1 MEKVMRKVKKIYCLL
16 MFVIINVFSFSYGS
30 ENKRLDVPVEFNEN
44 TVIENYDT
52 RIINYDFNKD
62 GTDEKIM
69 VNIRNNDGILKT
81 VVSIYTFQNGVYRLS
96 YQIPFEREVHLLNMD
111 YGKNQIEKI
120 KEYYNDYS
128 KNLKDG
134 EVRYI
139 TILDNNTE
147 GKGYSDLKFD
157 KYSPKNLDNFLFVKK
172 SRLFKEAPE
181 NNSAVVFST
190 KFKDKPKALLEIVT
204 DDGSRIDRWYLAELT
219 EEKPKRGFIHIENG
233 SVIRRGFYW
242 DEMQSK
248 MRRFDRFLEDSKNK
262 KYELYTIKEYRPM
275 TDDIYSSK
283 DKYGNRNNQSII
295 GYSNADKTGY
305 RINIPDQTIFRII
318 SEKDDMIEIE
328 TPYYPRP
335 YFIKNNPKTY
345 TKWEIKDRV
354 NKFIVIDTESQ
365 TEGIF
370 ERGKAN
376 KYKVITYSFVTT
388 GKDNGWS
395 SYETPKGM
403 FLVAATRPFMAFG
416 KKVVEEDKEKVEIS
430 GTAKGAIRFSG
441 GGYMH
446 GIPTSLKGGGYGR
459 KATEGKIGTFKDSH
473 KCVRHFD
480 DQITFIV
487 DWVNAGS
494 TTMVRDYTIP
504 EDPVVVIV
512 L

>member
-1 MEKVMRKVKKIYCLL
+1 

-128 KNLKDG
+128 KNLKNG

-147 GKGYSDLKFD
+147 GKVYFDLKFD

-219 EEKPKRGFIHIENG
+219 EEKPKRGFIHIEN
-233 SVIRRGFYW
+233 
-242 DEMQSK
+242 
-248 MRRFDRFLEDSKNK
+248 
-262 KYELYTIKEYRPM
+262 
-275 TDDIYSSK
+275 
-283 DKYGNRNNQSII
+283 
-295 GYSNADKTGY
+295 
-305 RINIPDQTIFRII
+305 
-318 SEKDDMIEIE
+318 
-328 TPYYPRP
+328 
-335 YFIKNNPKTY
+335 
-345 TKWEIKDRV
+345 
-354 NKFIVIDTESQ
+354 
-365 TEGIF
+365 
-370 ERGKAN
+370 
-376 KYKVITYSFVTT
+376 
-388 GKDNGWS
+388 
-395 SYETPKGM
+395 
-403 FLVAATRPFMAFG
+403 
-416 KKVVEEDKEKVEIS
+416 
-430 GTAKGAIRFSG
+430 
-441 GGYMH
+441 
-446 GIPTSLKGGGYGR
+446 
-459 KATEGKIGTFKDSH
+459 
-473 KCVRHFD
+473 
-480 DQITFIV
+480 
-487 DWVNAGS
+487 
-494 TTMVRDYTIP
+494 
-504 EDPVVVIV
+504 
-512 L
+512 

>member
-1 MEKVMRKVKKIYCLL
+1 MRKVKKIYCLL
-16 MFVIINVFSFSYGS
+16 IFVIIVINVFSFSYGS
-30 ENKRLDVPVEFNEN
+30 ENKRLNVPVEFNEN

-147 GKGYSDLKFD
+147 GKVYFDLKFD

-172 SRLFKEAPE
+172 SSLFKEAPE

-219 EEKPKRGFIHIENG
+219 EEKPKRGFIHVENG
-233 SVIRRGFYW
+233 AVIRRGFYW

-262 KYELYTIKEYRPM
+262 KYELYTIKEYRM
-275 TDDIYSSK
+275 TYI
-283 DKYGNRNNQSII
+283 
-295 GYSNADKTGY
+295 AV
-305 RINIPDQTIFRII
+305 RINMVTGII
-318 SEKDDMIEIE
+318 
-328 TPYYPRP
+328 
-335 YFIKNNPKTY
+335 
-345 TKWEIKDRV
+345 
-354 NKFIVIDTESQ
+354 
-365 TEGIF
+365 
-370 ERGKAN
+370 
-376 KYKVITYSFVTT
+376 KV
-388 GKDNGWS
+388 
-395 SYETPKGM
+395 
-403 FLVAATRPFMAFG
+403 
-416 KKVVEEDKEKVEIS
+416 
-430 GTAKGAIRFSG
+430 
-441 GGYMH
+441 
-446 GIPTSLKGGGYGR
+446 
-459 KATEGKIGTFKDSH
+459 
-473 KCVRHFD
+473 
-480 DQITFIV
+480 
-487 DWVNAGS
+487 
-494 TTMVRDYTIP
+494 
-504 EDPVVVIV
+504 
-512 L
+512 